1 MQPIAEWLNA
11 LGLGQYAQR
20 FTANDIDASMLRD
33 VTGADLEKI
42 AVSLEHRKTTS
53 RAIAELD
60 ETASSSEATRA
71 DVPQRRQLTVMFCD
85 LVGSTPLS
93 TRLDPEELREIIGAF
108 HRCCV
113 EQITKSDRSEEHTS
127 ELQ

>member
-1 MQPIAEWLNA
+1 MQPIAAWLNG
-11 LGLGQYAQR
+11 LGLGHDAQR
-20 FTANDIDASMLRD
+20 FADNDIDTNILPD
-33 VTGADLEKI
+33 LTDADLEKI
-42 AVSLEHRKTTS
+42 GVSLGHRKRIL

-60 ETASSSEATRA
+60 ETATSSEATRA
-71 DVPQRRQLTVMFCD
+71 DEPQRRQLTVMFCD

>member
-20 FTANDIDASMLRD
+20 FADNDIDTNILRD
-33 VTGADLEKI
+33 LSDADPEKI
-42 AVSLEHRKTTS
+42 GGSLGHRERILRPS
-53 RAIAELD
+53 AELD
-60 ETASSSEATRA
+60 ETAWSSEAARA

-113 EQITKSDRSEEHTS
+113 EHIAKSDGVVARYMG
-127 ELQ
+127 